1 MAVAEAGAMTGA
13 PSSAPHAPRRG
24 MGIHGLG
31 CTRHATARAAL
42 GGLGAAPPTIMAA
55 NGVVATLASRQLA

>member
-1 MAVAEAGAMTGA
+1 
-13 PSSAPHAPRRG
+13 

-31 CTRHATARAAL
+31 CTRHATARAAVS
-42 GGLGAAPPTIMAA
+42 GLSAAPRTIMAA